1 MLLKTNH
8 KTHLFIGI
16 WAVVLLLC
24 NACFAESA
32 PMHPPVICAES
43 FDYASP
49 DGWGFHSMPDTD
61 EDFVGLT
68 PSDISFSPWGIRK
81 DYSPSTFG
89 RTGCFVSG
97 GLVSK
102 LPVRLTQKQPSAMR
116 WAAILSA
123 ERPRFELGKPFRGL
137 HAFQACL
144 LSHSSISPGL
154 FRIWDCKNKKI
165 LSIPK
170 IFKMF

>member
-1 MLLKTNH
+1 MPRFRFATLALSLCLL
-8 KTHLFIGI
+8 
-16 WAVVLLLC
+16 
-24 NACFAESA
+24 
-32 PMHPPVICAES
+32 
-43 FDYASP
+43 
-49 DGWGFHSMPDTD
+49 WGFRKVCGLDLRSKFLTYSLR
-61 EDFVGLT
+61 DFVGLT

-170 IFKMF
+170 ILKMF